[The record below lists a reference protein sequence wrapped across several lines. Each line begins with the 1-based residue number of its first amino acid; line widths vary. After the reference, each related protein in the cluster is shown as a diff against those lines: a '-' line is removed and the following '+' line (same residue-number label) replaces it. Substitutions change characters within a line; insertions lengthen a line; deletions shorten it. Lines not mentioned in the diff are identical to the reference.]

1 MDLLKKLF
9 SGSSNNGTP
18 SLLFHGAAATVT
30 GSMHLLHAGETI
42 LALDCGL
49 FQGRRAEA
57 AERNTAFPIDPQR
70 IDALLLSHAHIDHSG
85 NIPQLVRRGFEGRVY
100 CTPATGDLCDIML
113 ADSAHIQEEDAE
125 YWNRKRAKTPS
136 EQIRPLYTVKDA
148 HAAMDH
154 FQHIPINQPF
164 SAAENVTVTF
174 IEAGHILGSACVL
187 VEIKGDTT
195 TRLLYTGDLGRF
207 DMPIIRDPAEPL
219 PDVDY
224 LITECTY
231 ADRRHHNPTDMKE
244 RLVHVVK
251 ETVARRGKII
261 IPSFSVGRT
270 QNVVHYLVRA
280 IHEGLIDPLPIFVDS
295 PLSTHATEVF
305 QNHPECY
312 DAEAREFW
320 KNSGAGD
327 LFGNH
332 GLVTYVTD
340 IAESKALNARDDSHV
355 IVASSGMCEAGRILH
370 HLKNTI
376 WDEKNTICIVGYMA
390 QHTLGRR
397 IVERR
402 NELKIFGRV
411 YPLMARVEV
420 MNGFSAHSDQDDF
433 VRLLGPL
440 APKLRGAFVVHG
452 EGPQPAAMERILRE
466 AGCGNIHI
474 PNPGNTFTLNK

>member
-1 MDLLKKLF
+1 MDILKKLF
-9 SGSSNNGTP
+9 SSNGSP
-18 SLLFHGAAATVT
+18 SLLFHGAAGTVT
-30 GSMHLLHAGETI
+30 GSMHLLRAGETI

-57 AERNTAFPIDPQR
+57 LERNSTFPLDPKR
-70 IDALLLSHAHIDHSG
+70 VDALLLSHAHIDHSG
-85 NIPQLVRRGFEGRVY
+85 NIPRLVRRGFKGRVY
-100 CTPATGDLCDIML
+100 CTPATGDLCEIML

-125 YWNRKRAKTPS
+125 YWNRKRARTPA
-136 EQIRPLYTVKDA
+136 EHIRPLYTLEDA
-148 HAAMDH
+148 HAAMKQ
-154 FQHIPINQPF
+154 FQQMPISQSF
-164 SAAENVTVTF
+164 AAGDGVSVTF

-187 VEIKGDTT
+187 VEVGDKTPI
-195 TRLLYTGDLGRF
+195 RILYTGDLGRF
-207 DMPIIRDPAEPL
+207 DMPILRDPVEPL
-219 PDVDY
+219 PEVDY

-244 RLVHVVK
+244 RLVKVVK
-251 ETVARRGKII
+251 ETAARGGKIV

-280 IHEGLIDPLPIFVDS
+280 IHEGLIEPLPIFVDS
-295 PLSTHATEVF
+295 PLSTRATDVF
-305 QNHPECY
+305 QRHPECY

-320 KNSGAGD
+320 MNAGGGD
-327 LFGNH
+327 LFGQH
-332 GLVTYVTD
+332 GLVTYVTET
-340 IAESKALNARDDSHV
+340 AESKALNARNDPHV

-370 HLKNTI
+370 HLKNTV
-376 WDEKNTICIVGYMA
+376 WDEKNTICVVGYMA

-402 NELKIFGRV
+402 RELKIFGRA

-420 MNGFSAHSDQDDF
+420 MNGFSAHADQDDF

-466 AGCGNIHI
+466 AGCQNVHA
-474 PNPGNTFTLNK
+474 PQPGNTFALDG